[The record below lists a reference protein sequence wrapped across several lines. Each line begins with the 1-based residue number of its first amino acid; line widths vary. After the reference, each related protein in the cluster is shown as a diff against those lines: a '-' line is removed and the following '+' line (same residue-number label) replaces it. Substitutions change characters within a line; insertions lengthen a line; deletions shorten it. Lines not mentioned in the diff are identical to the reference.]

1 MEASQYSRTA
11 LATAFFRAYHVAH
24 DQPLIFEDSQ
34 ARALLGEETY
44 AKLAQHF
51 SQSLK
56 SFDPER
62 AASNPDP
69 ATALAWCLRAM
80 GAPAVILCRA
90 RYAEDCLAQAIQK
103 GMSQYVILGAGMD
116 TFALRHPEMSP
127 GLRVLEI
134 DHPATQAYK
143 RQRLEAAGLA
153 IPEAQHFMP
162 VDLAKQSLATA
173 LQGTVYDA
181 QALTFFSWLGVTYYL
196 TTDEVMTTL
205 GAIAQVAP
213 SGSVVVFDYLDTQA
227 LPNEHD
233 DQRRRA
239 LRERVRSVGE
249 PMRSGLHAGQLPD
262 DLASLG
268 LRLLEDLAPAD
279 LERLYLA
286 GRTDGYRFSQNLHL
300 ARAEVMDRGDRA

>member
-1 MEASQYSRTA
+1 MEASQFSKTA

-44 AKLAQHF
+44 AKLARHF
-51 SQSLK
+51 SQSLAD
-56 SFDPER
+56 FDPQR

-90 RYAEDCLAQAIQK
+90 RYAEDCLVRATQQ
-103 GMSQYVILGAGMD
+103 GVSQYVILGAGMD
-116 TFALRHPEMSP
+116 TFALRHPQMSP

-143 RQRLEAAGLA
+143 RQRLAAAGLA
-153 IPEAQHFMP
+153 IPEALHFIP
-162 VDLAKQSLATA
+162 VDLAKQSLAKA
-173 LQGTVYDA
+173 LQGSAYDA
-181 QALTFFSWLGVTYYL
+181 QARTFFSWLGVTYYL
-196 TTDEVMTTL
+196 TRDDVMTTL

-213 SGSVVVFDYLDTQA
+213 NGSVVVFDYLDTQA
-227 LPNEHD
+227 QPKGQD
-233 DQRRRA
+233 DPRRQA
-239 LRERVRSVGE
+239 LKERVRSVGE
-249 PMRSGLHAGQLPD
+249 PMRSGLHAGQLAE
-262 DLASLG
+262 DLAGLG

-286 GRTDGYRFSQNLHL
+286 GRADGYRFSQNLHL
-300 ARAEVMDRGDRA
+300 ARAEVMDRAGR